1 FVHVLCFSQPAFP
14 TELVPLQR
22 PTRNIRESHAFRIL
36 EALDVVSV
44 IFKAVL
50 EINIFVSLFQ
60 VRNNFRHYF
69 LQPPQLKLLYDIV
82 TWIVTQ
88 IAISYTVVPFVL
100 LSIKPS
106 FMFYSSWYYSLHS
119 LGILVLLLLP
129 VKKTPRGKNT
139 HENAQLSRSKK
150 LDEGENSL
158 GQNSFSTTNSVC
170 SQSQEVASRHS
181 SLKH

>member
-1 FVHVLCFSQPAFP
+1 MLGFSQPAFP

-22 PTRNIRESHAFRIL
+22 PTRNIRESRAFRIV

-69 LQPPQLKLLYDIV
+69 LQPPQLKLLYDIL

-100 LSIKPS
+100 LSVKPS
-106 FMFYSSWYYSLHS
+106 FMFY
-119 LGILVLLLLP
+119 
-129 VKKTPRGKNT
+129 R
-139 HENAQLSRSKK
+139 
-150 LDEGENSL
+150 
-158 GQNSFSTTNSVC
+158 
-170 SQSQEVASRHS
+170 
-181 SLKH
+181 